1 MFNRRF
7 LRVKVFQ
14 SIYAF
19 RQDENASRVTY
30 EKNLVKSLDKSYE
43 LYLYLISFS
52 LEYKFFAEKELEAQ
66 QSRHYP
72 NAETISLLKSFINN
86 KVIAQFERT
95 ESLKIKLRDHKVKFN
110 NSSDTLR
117 KVFLE
122 TKDMETFVQYS
133 NLVNPSVE
141 DDKNALLA
149 LYEELIADSEFF
161 NFFLEENFAN
171 WEDDMVMVT
180 QALQRT
186 IIGHKNGGADF
197 QSSFYKDKEEDLR
210 FAKDLFYKTIEQ
222 DEEFT
227 VLISAKAQNWES
239 DRIAMIDLLLMKM
252 ALCELMYFSQIPVK
266 VTINEYLELA
276 KLYSTPQSHGF
287 INGLLDKIQIDLQK
301 SGRVAKAGR
310 GLVE

>member
-19 RQDENASRVTY
+19 KQDEGASRAIY
-30 EKNLVKSLDKSYE
+30 EKNLVKNLDKSYE

-72 NAETISLLKSFINN
+72 NAETIALLQAFINN

-95 ESLKIKLRDHKVKFN
+95 ESLKIKLRDYKVKFHN
-110 NSSDTLR
+110 ASDTLR
-117 KVFLE
+117 NVFLL
-122 TKDMETFVQYS
+122 TKEMPIFVDYAKLS
-133 NLVNPSVE
+133 NPSIE
-141 DDKNALLA
+141 EDKNILLA
-149 LYEELIADSEFF
+149 LYEELIADNEFF
-161 NFFLEENFAN
+161 NFFVEENYAN

-180 QALQRT
+180 QALQKT
-186 IIGHKNGGADF
+186 IMGHKNGGADF
-197 QSSFYKDKEEDLR
+197 QTSFFKDKEEDLR
-210 FAKDLFYKTIEQ
+210 FAKDLFYKTLENE
-222 DEEFT
+222 DEFT
-227 VLISAKAQNWES
+227 SLISAKAQNWES

-301 SGRVAKAGR
+301 QGRVAKAGR